1 MNPNHPQRA
10 VRGLAIALLCL
21 ARATLA
27 GTAGE
32 EPPVSAT
39 GAEAPS
45 AQPEPDAA
53 ALTFGMTPVV
63 GVAST
68 RTRFAPLAAH
78 LAEQLGRPVQ
88 LLVTGSYG
96 ELVDRV
102 ARGQVDLVKLSPLAY
117 VRARHRLPELELIAL
132 QVARGSTDYS
142 SYLVARRDNPHA
154 LRSRLAGARACFADP
169 GSTSGYLFP
178 LAWLRRNGLD
188 PETALGAV
196 AFGGDHRACLE
207 GLFAGRWDVA
217 ATWTGAL
224 RDARADGRP
233 VGDLVIVAKTGRIP
247 YDAWCLR
254 PGLDGGLSRAIRRI
268 LLRTNSLD
276 REGRRVLAPTLGI
289 NGWVPVADE
298 TYDGVRRVEAEL
310 AR

>member
-1 MNPNHPQRA
+1 M
-10 VRGLAIALLCL
+10 VIALLCP
-21 ARATLA
+21 TLA
-27 GTAGE
+27 ALAGPAGE
-32 EPPVSAT
+32 QPPPLSPTSAT
-39 GAEAPS
+39 APR
-45 AQPEPDAA
+45 ARPEPDAA

-68 RTRFAPLAAH
+68 RTRFAPLTTH
-78 LAEQLGRPVQ
+78 LAEQLGRPMD
-88 LLVTGSYG
+88 LLVTSSYG

-117 VRARHRLPELELIAL
+117 VRARRRLPGLELIAL

-142 SYLVARRDNPHA
+142 SYLVARRGNPHA
-154 LRSRLAGARACFADP
+154 RRSRLGGARVCFADP

-178 LAWLRRNGLD
+178 LAWLQRNGLD
-188 PETALGAV
+188 PETTLGAV
-196 AFGGDHRACLE
+196 AFGGDHRACLD

-224 RDARADGRP
+224 RDARAEGRP
-233 VGDLVIVAKTGRIP
+233 VGELVIVAKTGRIP

-254 PGLDGGLSRAIRRI
+254 PGLDADLSRAIRRI
-268 LLRTNSLD
+268 LLDTNSLN
-276 REGRRVLAPTLGI
+276 RQGRRVLAPTLGI

-298 TYDGVRRVEAEL
+298 TYDGVRRIEAEP